1 MIPDSLV
8 SPVVLL
14 FSDMNIIYT
23 EIMLDREQNKQ
34 INTNNN
40 YNVNTGYVEK
50 QKRIK
55 RTEDLFLRTSLNW
68 TKNVKKCE
76 DDTNTA
82 STEEN

>member
-1 MIPDSLV
+1 MIPDSPV

-50 QKRIK
+50 
-55 RTEDLFLRTSLNW
+55 
-68 TKNVKKCE
+68 
-76 DDTNTA
+76 
-82 STEEN
+82 